1 MDLSTIAGRYP
12 LLTWEE
18 EILLSRQ
25 IQAWIAIRDQPP
37 TTNTARRIWRSGRH
51 ARDRMVLH
59 NLRFAIAQARRTLR
73 LCRTLTADD
82 LQQAAALG
90 LITAA
95 ERFDPAAGYR
105 FVTYAFW
112 WIRTNMHRH
121 VNEADAAIRIP
132 AYMYEIRPKLQKAL
146 DSGMTFDDAVKLN
159 KGSRQKLGAE
169 TIRAALPMMRHLVSL
184 DSPIEEQKDYY
195 EVVAD
200 DAPDM
205 LEQIS
210 NEDTYD
216 LLRLHVSRLSERH
229 RTLIEAFYNL
239 DGSQEQP
246 NLTQYGHS
254 TGVSRQ
260 AASQMHQAALN
271 QLRRNIALSPIAP

>member
-25 IQAWIAIRDQPP
+25 IQAWVAIRDQPL
-37 TTNTARRIWRSGRH
+37 TTNTARRIFRTGRR

-73 LCRTLTADD
+73 ICRTLGTDD
-82 LQQAAALG
+82 LQQAAVLG

-95 ERFDPAAGYR
+95 ERFDPTAGYR

-112 WIRTNMHRH
+112 CIRTNMHRH

-146 DSGMTFDDAVKLN
+146 DSGLTFDDAVKVN
-159 KGSRQKLGAE
+159 NGSRQKLGAE
-169 TIRAALPMMRHLVSL
+169 TIRSALRMMRHVISL
-184 DSPIEEQKDYY
+184 DSPIEEHKDYY
-195 EVVAD
+195 EVVSS

-210 NEDTYD
+210 DDDTYD

-239 DGSQEQP
+239 DGNDQEST
-246 NLTQYGHS
+246 LTEYGRS

-260 AASQMHQAALN
+260 AASQMHLAALK

>member
-1 MDLSTIAGRYP
+1 MDLSTIAERYP

-25 IQAWIAIRDQPP
+25 VQAWFAIRDQPP
-37 TTNTARRIWRSGRH
+37 TTNTARRVSRNGRR
-51 ARDRMVLH
+51 ARDRLVLH

-73 LCRTLTADD
+73 VCRTLAADD
-82 LQQAAALG
+82 LQQAAVLG

-95 ERFDPAAGYR
+95 ERFDPTAGYR

-121 VNEADAAIRIP
+121 INEADAAIRIP
-132 AYMYEIRPKLQKAL
+132 AYMYEVQPRLQKAL
-146 DSGMTFDDAVKLN
+146 DSGLTFEEAAKLN
-159 KGSRQKLGAE
+159 NGSRQKLGLD
-169 TIRAALPMMRHLVSL
+169 TIRAALPMMRRLISL

-195 EVVAD
+195 EIIAA

-210 NEDTYD
+210 NDDTYD
-216 LLRLHVSRLSERH
+216 LLRLHVSRLGERH
-229 RTLIEAFYNL
+229 RTFIEAFYNL
-239 DGSQEQP
+239 DGSNQEP
-246 NLTQYGHS
+246 TLKQYGHS

-260 AASQMHQAALN
+260 AVSQMHQAALK
-271 QLRRNIALSPIAP
+271 QLRRNIQLSPIGP